1 MVSFELRESLNIL
14 FIKNSNL
21 HEKNGELRKQL
32 CELKDEKISW
42 LQEKQEMALKIQKL
56 ELQLGSCT
64 TKVAPKSS
72 APIKLEPN
80 IQPKTE
86 SPELQI
92 QQPVKSEIK
101 KEFLGRKLA
110 TATRKAL
117 CLVCGADF
125 VRNSSAKRHFKNMH
139 ADEELKSIA
148 SPEEIESFKKLE
160 KKEPDE
166 WLLLHGVKWDRFIKD
181 DGSVFGRPKKTA
193 LEVATQKVAPEKG
206 NLTSGDEVATK
217 PPTARG

>member
-1 MVSFELRESLNIL
+1 MVSFELRESLNVL

-32 CELKDEKISW
+32 CELKDEKINW

-64 TKVAPKSS
+64 TNVAPPKSS
-72 APIKLEPN
+72 IKLEPN

-92 QQPVKSEIK
+92 QVKSEIK

-117 CLVCGADF
+117 CLICGADF
-125 VRNSSAKRHFKNMH
+125 VRNSSAKRHFKNLH
-139 ADEELKSIA
+139 ADEELKSFA
-148 SPEEIESFKKLE
+148 TKEEIESFKKLD

-193 LEVATQKVAPEKG
+193 LKVATQKVAPEKE
-206 NLTSGDEVATK
+206 NLTSGDEVATQS
-217 PPTARG
+217 PTARG